1 MSDSPRILAFAG
13 SARESSFNKR
23 LVRIAAGGVEA
34 AGVSCT
40 VFDLREYPLPIYDGD
55 LEAQSGLPD
64 NAVAL
69 KQLFLSHQA
78 LLISSP
84 EYNSSISP
92 LLKNVI
98 DWVSRSSEGTPDLS
112 PFRGK
117 LAGIMA
123 ASPSPL
129 GGLRGLA
136 ALRSVLGNVGC
147 TVIADEV
154 TIRNAHEAFAPDG
167 ELTDPKQ
174 RSRAEAFGKE
184 IARSLLRWH
193 AV

>member
-13 SARESSFNKR
+13 SAREGSLNKR
-23 LVRIAAGGVEA
+23 LVRIAARGVEA

-40 VFDLREYPLPIYDGD
+40 LFDLREYPLPIYDGD
-55 LEAQSGLPD
+55 LETQSGLPE
-64 NAVAL
+64 NAAAL
-69 KQLFLSHQA
+69 KKLFLSHQA

-98 DWVSRSSEGTPDLS
+98 DWVSRSSEGTADLS

-129 GGLRGLA
+129 GGLRGLV
-136 ALRSVLGNVGC
+136 ALRSLLGNIGC
-147 TVIADEV
+147 TVIADQV
-154 TIRNAHEAFAPDG
+154 TIRNAHEAFTPSG
-167 ELTDPKQ
+167 ELTVTEQ
-174 RSRAEAFGKE
+174 QSRAEAFGKE
-184 IARSLLRWH
+184 VARLLLKWH
-193 AV
+193 AA